1 MIRMTYNVL
10 LKLNIMKWT
19 LLLLLCIT
27 TPILGQQTFS
37 KIIDIDT
44 NAIRNI
50 IRDFV
55 IIDNHLFTFSV
66 SYCYQGERQYRS
78 CVALTKFNMNGIV
91 IDNIMF
97 DTLDAS
103 NCCNDGLTNDGK
115 SFIMSCYVWGEFNLP
130 GEYDKISTLKFD
142 TGLQLL
148 NVDKYDEAGHTSS
161 GLRTSGIEV
170 INDDAYLYGSIN
182 NITGEP
188 DSVFIIK
195 TDLEGNELNRFYYS
209 YGNSSLQI
217 NNFQA
222 TSDGNFTFILKIKAP
237 PGSNSGFS
245 GYQLMKID
253 TFGNVLDSFVF
264 EDDTRQPNRLL
275 TTSDGGY
282 VFSSIQHPFD
292 GVDIFT
298 TGYGLINKMDPE
310 MDTLEWSL
318 ILPNDQLV
326 DGRHYRIWDYIEA
339 QNGDIIAC
347 GMAYDNTDSELG
359 TGISDKNSTWNGF
372 IVRISP
378 EGNIVWLHLYKTP
391 NNLLPNEEYGRFRPS
406 NLNKIIELPDGR
418 LVAAGIVFINGSQST
433 ALDEFDTEAFH
444 LWILT
449 VDENGCLAAY
459 DCNEIIRINSDF
471 TKEYD
476 IGNQWVYEEVHHI
489 GDGNNNIDFTS
500 FEIQDTL
507 FDGTNKKYILNNEDT
522 FYIENDKMYFW
533 DEYYQEYVMYYDWE
547 ETNSYDIKYYD
558 QFRNSEEVATVMI
571 DSISYKHF
579 GDDSLKVQH
588 VRILNSGTKDE
599 YKDVVYEGVG
609 AGFYGIKFLL
619 GCGLC
624 DNNPQTTKLRCF
636 ITDSMTY
643 HFVPYSCDSSW
654 IMTGTN
660 NPIVNNIT
668 IYPNPATQKVH
679 IRGININVK
688 YELYSVDGKFIDSGK
703 TIGKSI
709 SLPSTPGV
717 YFLRLKLRD
726 EWVEKKVLS
735 IDY

>member
-1 MIRMTYNVL
+1 MIRIGYIVF
-10 LKLNIMKWT
+10 LKLDIMKWT
-19 LLLLLCIT
+19 LILLLCIT

-44 NAIRNI
+44 NALRNYISDI
-50 IRDFV
+50 IIVKDKLITQSAQFCHQDSSFFVCGLMAKFKLNGELIKFRNNYFTNALYDGSNCLQFNNDVIYYSANLIEDRYDFTT
-55 IIDNHLFTFSV
+55 IYNYDIQLNEKNIMSFTGAEGNSNIDN
-66 SYCYQGERQYRS
+66 QGIY
-78 CVALTKFNMNGIV
+78 
-91 IDNIMF
+91 
-97 DTLDAS
+97 
-103 NCCNDGLTNDGK
+103 
-115 SFIMSCYVWGEFNLP
+115 
-130 GEYDKISTLKFD
+130 
-142 TGLQLL
+142 
-148 NVDKYDEAGHTSS
+148 
-161 GLRTSGIEV
+161 
-170 INDDAYLYGSIN
+170 INDNRMYIYGSVRN
-182 NITGEP
+182 HVNLS
-188 DSVFIIK
+188 DSVQIIQ
-195 TDLEGNELNRFYYS
+195 TDIHGNEIWRKYYS
-209 YGNSSLQI
+209 YGSASLDI
-217 NNFQA
+217 NNLQA
-222 TSDGNFTFILKIKAP
+222 TANGNLAFILQLQPP
-237 PGSNSGFS
+237 PGANTGFS

-264 EDDTRQPNRLL
+264 EDGGTRQPNRLL

-310 MDTLEWSL
+310 LDTLEWSL

-347 GMAYDNTDSELG
+347 GMAYDNTDTELG

-391 NNLLPNEEYGRFRPS
+391 NDLLPNEEYGRFRPS
-406 NLNKIIELPDGR
+406 RLNKIIELPDGR
-418 LVAAGIVFINGSQST
+418 LVAAGIVFINGSQSS
-433 ALDEFDTEAFH
+433 ALDEFETEAFH
-444 LWILT
+444 LWILV
-449 VDENGCLAAY
+449 VDENGCLEGY
-459 DCNEIIRINSDF
+459 DCNEIIRINTDF
-471 TKEYD
+471 TKEYN
-476 IGNQWVYEEVHHI
+476 IGNQWIYEEVYHI

-507 FDGTNKKYILNNEDT
+507 FDGTHKKYILSNEDT

-533 DEYYQEYVMYYDWE
+533 DEYYQEYIMYYDWN

-558 QFRNSEEVATVMI
+558 QFRNSEEIATVLI
-571 DSISYKHF
+571 DSISFKHF

-588 VRILNSGTKDE
+588 VSILNSGTKDE

-624 DNNPQTTKLRCF
+624 DYNPQTTKLRCF

-643 HFVPYSCDSSW
+643 QFVPYACDSTW
-654 IMTGTN
+654 IMTGISKTYLN
-660 NPIVNNIT
+660 KIS
-668 IYPNPATQKVH
+668 IYPNPTTRKVH
-679 IRGININVK
+679 IKGIHKDIQ
-688 YELYSVDGKFIDSGK
+688 YELYSITGELIYRGK
-703 TIGKSI
+703 TTGKSFSI
-709 SLPSTPGV
+709 PNQGV
-717 YFLRLKLRD
+717 YFLRLNIGG
-726 EWVEKKVLS
+726 EWVDKKVLKVEN
-735 IDY
+735 